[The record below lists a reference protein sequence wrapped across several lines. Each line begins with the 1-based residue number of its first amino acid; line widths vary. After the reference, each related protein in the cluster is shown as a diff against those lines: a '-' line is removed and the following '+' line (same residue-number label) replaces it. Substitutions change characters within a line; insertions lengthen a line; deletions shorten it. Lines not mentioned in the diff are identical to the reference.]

1 MNKIIRKSDA
11 ITEKSDLEDLHSIDS
26 FPILMTCVT
35 HDQKEDIN
43 ADLIWKISKSS
54 GLIQLSELIP
64 LEILYKDQHSGTTGG
79 IWLKHHQSFSRFIS
93 KFNPESVLEIGGGH
107 GALSLDYLKYD
118 SIPWTIVEPNPA
130 PVQNCP
136 AKFIEA
142 LFDEDFIVDDNF
154 DTVVHSHVFE
164 HLYHPNKFME
174 KLSNVIKQGDYL
186 IFSLPY
192 MEKYLKNKQTN
203 CINFEHTIFLTEPY
217 IEYLLSKHGFKII
230 EKEYFMEEHSIFYAT
245 VRDAQV
251 QLVELPDNLY
261 KKNKQ
266 LYMDYI
272 EYHSTL
278 ISELNTMIENCDYPV
293 YLFGAHI
300 FSQYLLKSGLNGS
313 VIVNILDNDQK
324 KQNKR
329 LYGTNLT
336 VESPEILRNVK
347 NPVVILKAGFYNEE
361 IKSDII
367 NNINPKTTFL

>member
-1 MNKIIRKSDA
+1 
-11 ITEKSDLEDLHSIDS
+11 
-26 FPILMTCVT
+26 
-35 HDQKEDIN
+35 
-43 ADLIWKISKSS
+43 
-54 GLIQLSELIP
+54 
-64 LEILYKDQHSGTTGG
+64 
-79 IWLKHHQSFSRFIS
+79 
-93 KFNPESVLEIGGGH
+93 
-107 GALSLDYLKYD
+107 
-118 SIPWTIVEPNPA
+118 
-130 PVQNCP
+130 
-136 AKFIEA
+136 
-142 LFDEDFIVDDNF
+142 
-154 DTVVHSHVFE
+154 
-164 HLYHPNKFME
+164 
-174 KLSNVIKQGDYL
+174 
-186 IFSLPY
+186 
-192 MEKYLKNKQTN
+192 
-203 CINFEHTIFLTEPY
+203 
-217 IEYLLSKHGFKII
+217 
-230 EKEYFMEEHSIFYAT
+230 MEEHSIFYAT

>member
-1 MNKIIRKSDA
+1 
-11 ITEKSDLEDLHSIDS
+11 
-26 FPILMTCVT
+26 
-35 HDQKEDIN
+35 
-43 ADLIWKISKSS
+43 
-54 GLIQLSELIP
+54 
-64 LEILYKDQHSGTTGG
+64 
-79 IWLKHHQSFSRFIS
+79 
-93 KFNPESVLEIGGGH
+93 
-107 GALSLDYLKYD
+107 
-118 SIPWTIVEPNPA
+118 
-130 PVQNCP
+130 
-136 AKFIEA
+136 
-142 LFDEDFIVDDNF
+142 
-154 DTVVHSHVFE
+154 
-164 HLYHPNKFME
+164 ME